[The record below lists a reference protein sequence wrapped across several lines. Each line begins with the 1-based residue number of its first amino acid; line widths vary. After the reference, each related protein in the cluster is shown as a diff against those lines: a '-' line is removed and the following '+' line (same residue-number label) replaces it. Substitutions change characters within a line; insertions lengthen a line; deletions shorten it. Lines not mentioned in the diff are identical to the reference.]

1 MIVAVIQETVPD
13 SDELTVL
20 QITIASGNHI
30 GTEPHETGYGISAA
44 LIQITVGVVQT
55 ILIHEAVRC
64 FMGQN
69 GNKVLRGI
77 TAAGKDICRNH
88 YFCRI
93 HR

>member
-30 GTEPHETGYGISAA
+30 GTEAHETSYSVGAA

-55 ILIHEAVRC
+55 VLIHEAVRG

-69 GNKVLRGI
+69 GSMVS
-77 TAAGKDICRNH
+77 
-88 YFCRI
+88 
-93 HR
+93 